1 MIISYLLVVGDIP
14 FALSRSRPEVVRTLP
29 TATRAWSIQCVI
41 QSHCFQIGNLV
52 SCNSCSIIFQGS
64 LMIWLLME
72 SAETSAKRIG
82 AQKSE
87 IHFETHR
94 RWSWIHH
101 INYFPHATPIHAA
114 SWGRASWRPFNF
126 VFASERGL
134 WLMLGRHVG
143 LSCSLIGGLVA
154 DRRLAPLETIRE
166 ATFRLPMRPLF

>member
-52 SCNSCSIIFQGS
+52 SWNSCSIIFQGS

-101 INYFPHATPIHAA
+101 INYFPMPTQSMPRPVAGLLEGHSTLSSPPRGGSGSCWAA
-114 SWGRASWRPFNF
+114 MW
-126 VFASERGL
+126 VFRV
-134 WLMLGRHVG
+134 H
-143 LSCSLIGGLVA
+143 
-154 DRRLAPLETIRE
+154 
-166 ATFRLPMRPLF
+166 